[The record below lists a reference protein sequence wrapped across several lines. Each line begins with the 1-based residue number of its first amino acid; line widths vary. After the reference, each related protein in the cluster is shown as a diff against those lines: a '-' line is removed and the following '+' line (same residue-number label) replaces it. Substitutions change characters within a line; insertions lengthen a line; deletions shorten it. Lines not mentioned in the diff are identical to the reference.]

1 MYRNPRV
8 WPEKCPKTRDVQI
21 AITLEPYNGFILF
34 KLCFLSFLKS
44 FNLRPFSKLSEVFLC
59 MPPYTIKK
67 CKKIN

>member
-44 FNLRPFSKLSEVFLC
+44 FNLRPFSKLSEVF
-59 MPPYTIKK
+59 
-67 CKKIN
+67 

>member
-44 FNLRPFSKLSEVFLC
+44 FNLRPFEKVVRGILIFMYAALH
-59 MPPYTIKK
+59 YKK
-67 CKKIN
+67 V